1 MAYLQGGM
9 GQCVITH
16 DGQLILGIV
25 RSLRMSTSA
34 EVSGMIL
41 GSAEVGVSLTEWR
54 IGGTTT
60 AEQMALAV
68 LAGDRVAAKAL
79 ADMIANGEA

>member
-1 MAYLQGGM
+1 
-9 GQCVITH
+9 
-16 DGQLILGIV
+16 
-25 RSLRMSTSA
+25 
-34 EVSGMIL
+34 VSGMIL

-68 LAGDRVAAKAL
+68 LAGDKVAAKAL